1 MQAHGFDMEK
11 AVEAYF
17 LCNRNEEQ
25 AINCLMANPDGIGN
39 SGSVSL
45 LIPCLI
51 GPLILSHFKAVRQEP
66 PGQVPNHATSRR
78 TVPKFTPTL
87 EDAMAVKRVGAI
99 TPNAWPKSE
108 VLTLILSR

>member
-1 MQAHGFDMEK
+1 MQAHGFDMQK

-51 GPLILSHFKAVRQEP
+51 GPLILSHFKAVRQEAP
-66 PGQVPNHATSRR
+66 NQVPNHATSQR
-78 TVPKFTPTL
+78 TVPKFSLTL
-87 EDAMAVKRVGAI
+87 EDGRALMNVSATHTEFLA
-99 TPNAWPKSE
+99 
-108 VLTLILSR
+108 